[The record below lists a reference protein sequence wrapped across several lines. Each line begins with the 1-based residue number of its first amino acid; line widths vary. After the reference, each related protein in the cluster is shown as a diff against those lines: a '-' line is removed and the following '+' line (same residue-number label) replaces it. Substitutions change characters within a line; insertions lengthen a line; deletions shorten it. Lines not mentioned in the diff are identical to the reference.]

1 MTTRRRKRRR
11 KAVAIFEEFSVDAAA
26 GAVRTRGGNVPRKPR
41 KNEFKLRS
49 EIVRSR
55 TGSEQNRKTAPSL
68 RLPKNEKYKFN
79 VRKLSLS
86 DREERRNRALRANAA
101 IEKIFYD
108 EAAAEK
114 EESDLNVTPDKIAL
128 QKVPA
133 EEGPEEEAISKEEQK
148 KQAAEA
154 DEIATADEVLSEDEA
169 EKEKP
174 AEELTAAEE
183 EAAADE
189 SEEAATADEISEAE
203 ITEEKISGE
212 VKPDKEAETA
222 DETSE
227 TEPTEENASVEELTD
242 KAAEEAEAS
251 DVTDDAAEI
260 SDDSAPTE
268 ESAAKEVPSELS
280 EKTDPEDSD
289 TAGEYAAENTAPT
302 EEDKSQVKK
311 SGIRK
316 CRAAAAAILLIA
328 GAYGYGIY
336 YYGGHFLPKSM
347 SNGIDIGNLTAAD
360 AKKKLSDEVSA
371 DYIDLIGRDKTER
384 LSLDGTDIRLSDS
397 SISDA
402 LKSQNNI
409 EWFRYYLD
417 RKASNNIQ
425 VSVSCDE
432 DLLNEAMD
440 SLSMLNP
447 ADVTIPQD
455 AYTAL
460 DDETGLYVIVKEV
473 EGNEIRRG
481 ALRKAIMNALSK
493 GERELNLEEA
503 DVYFEPVVRS
513 DDEELSKDLWRM
525 SLLNSAGAVLDLGA
539 GTASALDGQT
549 VNELIGEDNH
559 ASEPRVRE
567 FVAALVAQYN
577 TFSED
582 GIRAFTTHKGEIKQI
597 KTDYGWELD
606 EEATFNTL
614 FALLERIAADTLTWE
629 DESQLPTLDHA
640 GYAVSASWKKTA
652 AIHGNGTDI
661 GENYVEIDMG
671 EQNVYVFVDGEC
683 VLETPCVTGRM
694 TKGRI
699 TPEGMY
705 TIKYKQRNKTLVG
718 YNPNGTVSYRSPVS
732 YWMPFNRGIGLHDA
746 SWRGSFGGQIYVR
759 SGSHG
764 CVNLPKAAASQIY
777 DIVYKGMPVICYY

>member
-11 KAVAIFEEFSVDAAA
+11 KAVAIFEEFSIDAAA

-114 EESDLNVTPDKIAL
+114 EESDLNVSPDKIAL
-128 QKVPA
+128 QKMPA
-133 EEGPEEEAISKEEQK
+133 EEVSEEKAISKEEPK

-169 EKEKP
+169 EKEKT

-203 ITEEKISGE
+203 ITEEK
-212 VKPDKEAETA
+212 T
-222 DETSE
+222 
-227 TEPTEENASVEELTD
+227 SVEELTD
-242 KAAEEAEAS
+242 KAAEEEAEAS

-280 EKTDPEDSD
+280 EKKDPEDSD

-302 EEDKSQVKK
+302 EEDKSQEKK

-384 LSLDGTDIRLSDS
+384 LSLAGTDIRLSDS

-447 ADVTIPQD
+447 ANVTIPQD

-567 FVAALVAQYN
+567 FVAALAAQYN

-652 AIHGNGTDI
+652 AIHGDGTDI